1 MQKFMISLDLFAVSK
16 SVFLVDKMSSSKA
29 LDSNCVD
36 WAKQAAHR
44 CLVYLGDLSRYFLD
58 LHPRWDTGL
67 AVRYYLQV
75 SVFVSYTVESVMIVR
90 KPDT

>member
-1 MQKFMISLDLFAVSK
+1 MYLSSDK
-16 SVFLVDKMSSSKA
+16 SSSSSKA
-29 LDSNCVD
+29 LDNNCVD

-44 CLVYLGDLSRYFLD
+44 CLVYLGDLCRYVLD

-75 SVFVSYTVESVMIVR
+75 SHPFF
-90 KPDT
+90 